1 MSLNLSRNHLNHST
15 KCFVRNDAWGMPE
28 NQEMTNNRGAQP
40 TLNSQ
45 QPTSNE
51 NENDKRKTT
60 QEIFTW

>member
-15 KCFVRNDAWGMPE
+15 KCFVRNDAWGIPE

-40 TLNSQ
+40 NTQL
-45 QPTSNE
+45 PTANE